1 MASRYRTNPGDAFK
15 VDFGS
20 GFDLALI
27 TNFLHHF
34 NRATCVSFLRKV
46 ADALA
51 PGGQVAVVEFVP
63 NQDRISPPIPA
74 GFGLT
79 MLAGTPEGDVY
90 TEADLRSMLAEAG
103 LHEPHVHELPTPQK
117 VVVAKK

>member
-1 MASRYRTNPGDAFK
+1 
-15 VDFGS
+15 
-20 GFDLALI
+20 
-27 TNFLHHF
+27 
-34 NRATCVSFLRKV
+34 VSFLRKV

>member
-1 MASRYRTNPGDAFK
+1 
-15 VDFGS
+15 
-20 GFDLALI
+20 
-27 TNFLHHF
+27 
-34 NRATCVSFLRKV
+34 
-46 ADALA
+46 
-51 PGGQVAVVEFVP
+51 
-63 NQDRISPPIPA
+63 
-74 GFGLT
+74 